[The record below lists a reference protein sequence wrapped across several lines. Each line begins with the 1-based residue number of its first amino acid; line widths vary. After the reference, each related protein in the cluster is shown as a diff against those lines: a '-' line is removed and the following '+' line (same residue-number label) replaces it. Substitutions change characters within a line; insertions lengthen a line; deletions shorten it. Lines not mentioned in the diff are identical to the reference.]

1 MRIMS
6 GKDYFEIRV
15 KQLARVEGEGGVW
28 VKVKDGKIDYVEVD
42 IFEPPRFFEAF
53 LKGRSYLEAPDL
65 TARICGICPLA
76 YVMAASRAMEK
87 ILGIKVSDAANK
99 LREMAFYGEWI
110 ESHVLHFA
118 FLHAPD
124 FLGKHSVFEIAK
136 EHPQFLKDAIAARDW
151 GNRVIEIIGGRP
163 VHPVGFRVG
172 GLHKIIKKRELEQ
185 LLKNYDEV
193 KRIGRR
199 LLESILQL
207 PIPEIEYDMVFMS
220 LKGEKEY
227 PILEG
232 VVANNL
238 GDEFPEDEFEEH
250 IIVEQKRY
258 SNALHYRLRDGR
270 PYITGP
276 LARFNLNYELLSS
289 EVRDVLEE
297 FGFKPPLR
305 NTYQSIIARAAE
317 TYHAILKIGRLIEE
331 YREPSRAYEEAEVR
345 AGEAMAIVEAPRGML
360 YHRYQI
366 DDGGR
371 ILYANIVPPTAQNYA
386 AMEEDILKVGNLI
399 LKKPREEAQ
408 RLVETTIRNYDPCI
422 SCSVH
427 MIRLKIIEE

>member
-1 MRIMS
+1 LRAMS
-6 GKDYFEIRV
+6 GKDHFEIRV
-15 KQLARVEGEGGVW
+15 EQLARVEGEGGVW
-28 VKVKDGKIDYVEVD
+28 IRVKDGKIDYVEVN

-87 ILGIKVSDAANK
+87 ILGIRVSDAANK
-99 LREMAFYGEWI
+99 LRKMAFYGEWI

-124 FLGKHSVFEIAK
+124 FLGKHSIFEIAK
-136 EHPQFLKDAIAARDW
+136 EHPQFVKEAIAARNW

-172 GLHKIIKKRELEQ
+172 GLHRIIKRRELEQ
-185 LLKNYDEV
+185 LLKNFDEV

-199 LLESILQL
+199 LLEFVLQL
-207 PIPEIEYDMVFMS
+207 PIPKISYDMVFMS
-220 LKGEKEY
+220 LRGEREY

-232 VVANNL
+232 VVANSL
-238 GDEFPEDEFEEH
+238 GEEFSEDEFEEH
-250 IIVEQKRY
+250 IVVEQKRY

-276 LARFNLNYELLSS
+276 LARFNLNYELLRP
-289 EVRDVLEE
+289 EVRDVLKE
-297 FGFKPPLR
+297 FGLKPPLR

-317 TYHAILKIGRLIEE
+317 TYHSILEIGRLIEE
-331 YREPSRAYEEAEVR
+331 YREPSRAYEKAEVR

-360 YHRYQI
+360 YHRYRI
-366 DDGGR
+366 DGDGR

-386 AMEEDILKVGNLI
+386 AMEEDILKVGDLI
-399 LKKPREEAQ
+399 LKKPREEAEK
-408 RLVETTIRNYDPCI
+408 LVETTIRNYDPCI

>member
-1 MRIMS
+1 MS

-28 VKVKDGKIDYVEVD
+28 VKVKDGKIDYVEVN

-76 YVMAASRAMEK
+76 YVMASSRAMEK

-118 FLHAPD
+118 FLHTPD

-151 GNRVIEIIGGRP
+151 GNKVIEIIGGRP

-172 GLHKIIKKRELEQ
+172 GLHRIIKKRELEQ
-185 LLKNYDEV
+185 LLGNYDEV

-199 LLESILQL
+199 LLEFILQL
-207 PIPEIEYDMVFMS
+207 PIPEIRYDMVFMS

-238 GDEFPEDEFEEH
+238 GDEFPEDEFEER
-250 IIVEQKRY
+250 IIAEQKRY

-276 LARFNLNYELLSS
+276 LARFNLNYELLSP

-345 AGEAMAIVEAPRGML
+345 AGEAVAIVEAPRGML
-360 YHRYQI
+360 YHRYRI

-371 ILYANIVPPTAQNYA
+371 ILYADIVPPTAQNYA
-386 AMEEDILKVGNLI
+386 AMEEDILKVGDLI

-427 MIRLKIIEE
+427 MIRLRIIEE

>member
-1 MRIMS
+1 M
-6 GKDYFEIRV
+6 
-15 KQLARVEGEGGVW
+15 
-28 VKVKDGKIDYVEVD
+28 
-42 IFEPPRFFEAF
+42 
-53 LKGRSYLEAPDL
+53 
-65 TARICGICPLA
+65 
-76 YVMAASRAMEK
+76 
-87 ILGIKVSDAANK
+87 
-99 LREMAFYGEWI
+99 
-110 ESHVLHFA
+110 
-118 FLHAPD
+118 
-124 FLGKHSVFEIAK
+124 GKHSVFEIAK

-151 GNRVIEIIGGRP
+151 SNKVIEIIGGRP

-185 LLKNYDEV
+185 LLRNYDEV

-199 LLESILQL
+199 LLEFILQL
-207 PIPEIEYDMVFMS
+207 PIPEIRYDMVFMS

-276 LARFNLNYELLSS
+276 LARFNLNYELLSP
-289 EVRDVLEE
+289 EVRDFLEE
-297 FGFKPPLR
+297 FGFKPLLR

-317 TYHAILKIGRLIEE
+317 TYHAILRIGKLIEE

-360 YHRYQI
+360 YHRYRI

-386 AMEEDILKVGNLI
+386 AMEEDILKVGDLI

-427 MIRLKIIEE
+427 MIRLRIIEE